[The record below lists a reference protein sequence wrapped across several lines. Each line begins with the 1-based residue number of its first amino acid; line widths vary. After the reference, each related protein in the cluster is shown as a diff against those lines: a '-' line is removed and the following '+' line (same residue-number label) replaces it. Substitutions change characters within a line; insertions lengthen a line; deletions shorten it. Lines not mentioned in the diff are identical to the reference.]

1 MDVRRRKS
9 RIGIALAVVLSIGA
23 LPAAAGAQAGAGAQG
38 AGGAQGRGAGAQA
51 PAGGAQAPAGGA
63 QAPAGGAQGRA
74 GGRGGDPNAGAP
86 YTPAAGAKD
95 LRATVF
101 NWMWHQGMLKGTDER
116 DMVATL
122 EYQAKGGT
130 IQVDNQPCTLSKYRA
145 STNYQTFSQRIQY
158 TCTRPNKQTYSNVEV
173 VSWQYAWNEDTPGA
187 EIGGTKGKAAAMPA
201 AVQERLIRI
210 WASPQGAPKAAFA
223 GTMDTW
229 KLGANPGTEIPD
241 GVMKAGNTSVSW
253 DASGKAIVTFPIPGV
268 QGATGAA
275 TLDAKYMVEKVV
287 VTQGQTT
294 TEFTY
299 SDYKDWNNPLN
310 KIEVFYA
317 GRLTER
323 KGGAVVRD
331 VTTSETETGNVY
343 VVAPVPPSVQKA
355 MNVTAKAPTIVWAKN
370 EPATNTTAP
379 TPRLG
384 AHPDLTGVWAVANN
398 GWIGNYMGNGGRR
411 CGPTQEKPCNRAT
424 NQTEDFELYSPSRFG
439 QFGRPVYKPEL
450 WAKVVELDM
459 WTNKYDPVMTC
470 QPLGVPRQGAPRR
483 IWQTEN
489 DITFLYQG
497 GDAGGGYG
505 EYRII
510 PTDGRAHPPD
520 AKFELNYMGN
530 TVGKWE
536 GDTLVL
542 DSIGFIDTTWI
553 GRGGYI
559 HSEKMHVVE
568 KFRREGDAIFY
579 DVTVEDPEML
589 VEPLVFP
596 TRIMRRN
603 ANAGAGLMR
612 ERGNCETNFET
623 EAAATQIR
631 H

>member
-1 MDVRRRKS
+1 MDVRRR
-9 RIGIALAVVLSIGA
+9 IGWMAVALAIGVSTA
-23 LPAAAGAQAGAGAQG
+23 SAQAPAAGQGRAGAQG
-38 AGGAQGRGAGAQA
+38 PGGGQAPGGAPGR
-51 PAGGAQAPAGGA
+51 
-63 QAPAGGAQGRA
+63 
-74 GGRGGDPNAGAP
+74 GRGGDPNAGAP

-95 LRATVF
+95 LRAVLF
-101 NWMWHQGMLKGTDER
+101 NWFWYQGMLKGTDER
-116 DMVATL
+116 DMVAML

-130 IQVDNQPCTLSKYRA
+130 IQVDGQPCTLSKYRA

-158 TCTRPNKQTYSNVEV
+158 TCTRANKQTYSNVEV
-173 VSWQYAWNEDTPGA
+173 VSWQYAWNEDTVGA
-187 EIGGTKGKAAAMPA
+187 EIGGTKGKVAAMPA

-210 WASPQGAPKAAFA
+210 WASPQGAPKAALA

-229 KLGANPGTEIPD
+229 TLGANPGLVVAD
-241 GVMKAGNTSVSW
+241 GVAKVGNTSVTW
-253 DASGKAIVTFPIPGV
+253 DAAGKPVVTFPIPGV
-268 QGATGAA
+268 AGATGTA
-275 TLDAKYMVEKVV
+275 TLDAKYMTEKVV
-287 VTQGQTT
+287 VTQGGAT

-299 SDYKDWNNPLN
+299 SNYQDWNNPLH

-317 GRLTER
+317 GRMTER
-323 KGGAVVRD
+323 RNGAVIRD
-331 VTTSETETGNVY
+331 LTTSETETGNVY

-355 MNVTAKAPTIVWAKN
+355 MNVTTKAPAIIFAKT

-384 AHPDLTGVWAVANN
+384 KVPDLTGNWAVAQN

-411 CGPTQEKPCNRAT
+411 CGPTQVPPCNRAT
-424 NQTEDFELYSPSRFG
+424 NQTEDFALYSPSRFG
-439 QFGRPVYKPEL
+439 QFGRPLYKPEH
-450 WAKVVELDM
+450 WDKVIELDM

-489 DITFLYQG
+489 DITFLYMG

-510 PTDGRAHPPD
+510 PTDGRKHDENAGFD
-520 AKFELNYMGN
+520 ATYMGV
-530 TVGKWE
+530 TVGRWE

-553 GRGGYI
+553 GRGGYF
-559 HSEKMHVVE
+559 HSDKMRVVE
-568 KFRREGDAIFY
+568 KFRREGDVIFY
-579 DVTVEDPEML
+579 DVTVEDPAVL

-603 ANAGAGLMR
+603 AGAAAGLIR
-612 ERGNCETNFET
+612 ERGNCETDFET